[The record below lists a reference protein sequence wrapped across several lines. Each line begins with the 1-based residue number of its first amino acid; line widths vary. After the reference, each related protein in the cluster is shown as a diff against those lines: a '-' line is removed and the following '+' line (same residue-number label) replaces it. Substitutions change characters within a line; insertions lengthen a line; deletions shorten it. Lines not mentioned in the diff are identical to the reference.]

1 MAGRFASHATAEFEN
16 RVWISI
22 QYADHKLLKKWIPA
36 AND

>member
-16 RVWISI
+16 RVWTSI
-22 QYADHKLLKKWIPA
+22 QYANQELLQKWIPA